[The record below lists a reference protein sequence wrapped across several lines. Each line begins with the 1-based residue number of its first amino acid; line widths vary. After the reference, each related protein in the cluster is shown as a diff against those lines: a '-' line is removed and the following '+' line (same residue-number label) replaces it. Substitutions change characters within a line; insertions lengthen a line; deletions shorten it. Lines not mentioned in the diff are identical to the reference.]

1 MLKVN
6 WGIDKVVI
14 EALSEGD
21 PTELRPELDG
31 VGYAKSAR
39 KASQAE
45 GRAIPKRLMKN

>member
-21 PTELRPELDG
+21 PAELRPELRWSWLC
-31 VGYAKSAR
+31 K
-39 KASQAE
+39 E
-45 GRAIPKRLMKN
+45 H